1 MQHIKNEIMYTYTS
15 TCILYKKIITAKN
28 MFIYGKLYK
37 YCKNSLNRWSI
48 LYIY

>member
-1 MQHIKNEIMYTYTS
+1 MQHIKNVIMYTYTS
-15 TCILYKKIITAKN
+15 TCILYKKNNSKN